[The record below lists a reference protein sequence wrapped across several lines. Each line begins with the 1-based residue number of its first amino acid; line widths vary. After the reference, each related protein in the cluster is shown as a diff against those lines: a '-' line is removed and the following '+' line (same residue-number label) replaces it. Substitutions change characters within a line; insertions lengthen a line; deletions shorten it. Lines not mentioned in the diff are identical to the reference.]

1 MFRMNA
7 YKKRRFEKQAAS
19 LRMTV
24 RESTKIA
31 SAFAAALSWWPTP
44 PIKTRAFA
52 DLLPFRFVLSRTF
65 AVVTD
70 NRVLEA

>member
-31 SAFAAALSWWPTP
+31 SAFAAAFSWWRRPTL
-44 PIKTRAFA
+44 KTRAFA
-52 DLLPFRFVLSRTF
+52 DLLPSQFVLSRTV
-65 AVVTD
+65 AVFTD
-70 NRVLEA
+70 IRALEA

>member
-1 MFRMNA
+1 MNA

-19 LRMTV
+19 LWMTV

-31 SAFAAALSWWPTP
+31 SSFAAAFSWWRTATL
-44 PIKTRAFA
+44 KTRAFA
-52 DLLPFRFVLSRTF
+52 DLHPSQFVLSRTVV
-65 AVVTD
+65 VVTD